1 MQQDG
6 EVLKHQ
12 ILNLPETARKW
23 SRAVAPVSAH
33 RNSAAT
39 GRLRRSDEQQELWGN
54 FVDKHVQENFGEE
67 AAPAARRDVSG
78 PITLFRS
85 TAASRRE
92 PTGELGAAAPD
103 RAASEAR
110 AAADDLP
117 TWQLERRDSSFCV
130 PVIVLARASSHLC
143 RACLL

>member
-1 MQQDG
+1 M
-6 EVLKHQ
+6 KHQ

-33 RNSAAT
+33 RSSAAT

-54 FVDKHVQENFGEE
+54 FVDKHVQENFGGE
-67 AAPAARRDVSG
+67 AAPAARRDESG

-92 PTGELGAAAPD
+92 PTGEMGAAALD

-110 AAADDLP
+110 AAAADRP
-117 TWQLERRDSSFCV
+117 TWQLEKAGTVNPRVSFFEKN
-130 PVIVLARASSHLC
+130 LARTGSDWHTHGKNH
-143 RACLL
+143 

>member
-6 EVLKHQ
+6 EVMKHQ

-33 RNSAAT
+33 RLSAAT

-92 PTGELGAAAPD
+92 PTGEMGAAALDAPP
-103 RAASEAR
+103 AR
-110 AAADDLP
+110 RELQPPAG
-117 TWQLERRDSSFCV
+117 RHGS
-130 PVIVLARASSHLC
+130 
-143 RACLL
+143 

>member
-1 MQQDG
+1 M
-6 EVLKHQ
+6 KHQ

-67 AAPAARRDVSG
+67 AAPAARRDESG
-78 PITLFRS
+78 SITLFRS

-92 PTGELGAAAPD
+92 PTGEMGAAALD

-110 AAADDLP
+110 AAAADRP
-117 TWQLERRDSSFCV
+117 TWQLERRDF
-130 PVIVLARASSHLC
+130 RTF
-143 RACLL
+143 

>member
-1 MQQDG
+1 M
-6 EVLKHQ
+6 KHQ

-33 RNSAAT
+33 RLSAAT

-67 AAPAARRDVSG
+67 PALAARRDEPV
-78 PITLFRS
+78 PIILFRN
-85 TAASRRE
+85 AAVGRRE
-92 PTGELGAAAPD
+92 PTGELEAAAPD

-110 AAADDLP
+110 AAADRP
-117 TWQLERRDSSFCV
+117 
-130 PVIVLARASSHLC
+130 
-143 RACLL
+143 

>member
-1 MQQDG
+1 M
-6 EVLKHQ
+6 KHQ

-67 AAPAARRDVSG
+67 AAPAARRDESE
-78 PITLFRS
+78 PITLF
-85 TAASRRE
+85 A
-92 PTGELGAAAPD
+92 LM
-103 RAASEAR
+103 
-110 AAADDLP
+110 
-117 TWQLERRDSSFCV
+117 
-130 PVIVLARASSHLC
+130 
-143 RACLL
+143 

>member
-1 MQQDG
+1 M
-6 EVLKHQ
+6 
-12 ILNLPETARKW
+12 
-23 SRAVAPVSAH
+23 SAH

-67 AAPAARRDVSG
+67 AAPAARRDESG

-92 PTGELGAAAPD
+92 PTGEMGAAALD

-110 AAADDLP
+110 AAAADRP
-117 TWQLERRDSSFCV
+117 TWQLEKRVFSDCE
-130 PVIVLARASSHLC
+130 
-143 RACLL
+143 CLSVGPSDFEKSLFKAFTRGIATVSCADL